1 VVSFVVGG
9 RAHTVQPLFTLSK
22 LARFCD
28 VSDRTAA
35 QMAADGLVD
44 VVHIGRCVRVTAESV
59 AKLIG
64 VEYVDRDDDP
74 PLLAFNKAQEVTGFS
89 RPFMYDLI
97 RSGEL
102 ETVKIGSRRMVTT
115 ASLRRLM
122 NPAEVAS

>member
-1 VVSFVVGG
+1 M
-9 RAHTVQPLFTLSK
+9 QPLFTLSK

-64 VEYVDRDDDP
+64 VEYVDRDEDP
-74 PLLAFNKAQEVTGFS
+74 VLMTFIKAQEVTGFS

-102 ETVKIGSRRMVTT
+102 DTVKIGARRMVKTE
-115 ASLRRLM
+115 SLKRLLA
-122 NPAEVAS
+122 PAAVAS